1 MGHEVFLWVH
11 YQFDII
17 LFSAR
22 RKQDLG
28 KTGSQTYVRGP
39 FVPLPLP
46 LGQAGPHGTRATV
59 GWQAGKEARRGLGDN
74 CAPVVGKEHVQAGGT
89 KLLQEPLLGQMEKKG
104 KHKMK
109 VQFLCIFW
117 GEGSRSKTNVKI
129 NMPFVISGTGG
140 IYNKALQSMQC
151 KKKNSKKCK
160 KNASCA

>member
-1 MGHEVFLWVH
+1 MQLGGTLLYREEGEGSGSNGSARGLLRRVTCSVFLERGRRVGHEVFLWVH

-74 CAPVVGKEHVQAGGT
+74 CAPVVGKEHVQAGGG
-89 KLLQEPLLGQMEKKG
+89 PN
-104 KHKMK
+104 
-109 VQFLCIFW
+109 FCRNP
-117 GEGSRSKTNVKI
+117 S
-129 NMPFVISGTGG
+129 
-140 IYNKALQSMQC
+140 
-151 KKKNSKKCK
+151 
-160 KNASCA
+160 